1 MDAEKI
7 SKMIKIR
14 SGKSLKVKVME
25 QVEKAEG
32 DHSAF
37 FIFLANALCKL
48 TVMMS
53 PTEKEKFKIEN
64 DQFVVIKNME
74 HCLNVNE
81 IPIFQTTNS
90 SAVSVTKVGF
100 QKTLMFS
107 EEEVNNI
114 VQTKFLEYISKEKII
129 KPTTPTSS
137 VQSSSLRTGVQ
148 RSLNL
153 DSYLRFNK
161 DFEDCDG
168 MVEVSI
174 FSFLLKITLPI
185 AACGSGKQ
193 GHFWCGGGPRPRP
206 CGRTL
211 CIYLYILHGL

>member
-1 MDAEKI
+1 MDAEKVA
-7 SKMIKIR
+7 KMIKPR
-14 SGKSLKVKVME
+14 SGKSLKVKVMQ
-25 QVEKAEG
+25 QVEKTEG
-32 DHSAF
+32 DHSVF
-37 FIFLANALCKL
+37 FILLANALCKL
-48 TVMMS
+48 SIMIS
-53 PTEKEKFKIEN
+53 QSEKEKLKFEN
-64 DQFVVIKNME
+64 EQFVVIKNME

-81 IPIFQTTNS
+81 TPILKTTNS

-107 EEEVNNI
+107 EEEVSNI

-129 KPTTPTSS
+129 KPTSS

-153 DSYLRFNK
+153 DNYLRFNK

-185 AACGSGKQ
+185 AACDSGKL
-193 GHFWCGGGPRPRP
+193 F
-206 CGRTL
+206 
-211 CIYLYILHGL
+211 